1 MASSTSV
8 SGLIKW
14 LAKDPWRDA
23 FLGVLDEHVGSILD
37 DHGLSQFDD
46 LAGLIDVH
54 WTMTVWGCAFEDF
67 LTRDFPGTGYMID
80 DYLKRRGWKETVRNK
95 AYIAG
100 LKNSMLSLYE
110 ASEIKPGDSF
120 LARDL
125 IRSGEPVLIS
135 ERTATKTIRPWDR
148 LALRIVELG
157 ETNVIGG
164 GLLPI
169 NLDDSEV
176 LLAAIEE
183 AAGSDPPQAGELA
196 PLFSRIFLQSMIEHA
211 IDPDEPVVVNS
222 EGDAIEFIRIVFR
235 LADNATHSA
244 VRDALEC
251 SSDLEPIAT
260 DQWNWIERQKPASKS
275 SRLKEQGSL
284 ALVTTS
290 SSGGIVLGG
299 VELKAKTIEMSVNSQ
314 VRAEGGRQM
323 LEKLLEG
330 LVGFP
335 LMERQTLKK
344 VLDEQTDA
352 PLDAELPPIDP
363 EERRRIVHEAMDRHY
378 RAQLNEPIPALGGL
392 SPRKAS
398 KSAKGRQKLET
409 WLKRLENQNA
419 RHESEHPMAS
429 YDTTWLWEELGMA
442 DCRK

>member
-1 MASSTSV
+1 MVSSNSV

-14 LAKDPWRDA
+14 FAKNPWRNA
-23 FLGVLDEHVGSILD
+23 FLGVLDEHVGPILD
-37 DHGLSQFDD
+37 EYGLSEFDD

-80 DYLKRRGWKETVRNK
+80 DYLKRRGWKETARNK

-100 LKNSMLSLYE
+100 LKNSVMSLYE
-110 ASEIKPGDSF
+110 ASEIKPGESL

-125 IRSGEPVLIS
+125 VHGGEPVLIS

-157 ETNVIGG
+157 DKCVIGG

-169 NLDDSEV
+169 NLDDSE
-176 LLAAIEE
+176 LLFALIEE
-183 AAGSDPPQAGELA
+183 AAGSDPLQASELA
-196 PLFSRIFLQSMIEHA
+196 PLFSRIFLQSTIERA
-211 IDPDEPVVVNS
+211 IDPDEPVMVNS
-222 EGDAIEFIRIVFR
+222 EGDAIEFVRMVFR
-235 LADNATHSA
+235 LTDNATPSA
-244 VRDALEC
+244 VRDALER
-251 SSDLEPIAT
+251 SKDLEPVAP
-260 DQWNWIERQKPASKS
+260 DQWNWIESEKPAGKS
-275 SRLKEQGSL
+275 GRLKEQDSL
-284 ALVTTS
+284 ALITTS
-290 SSGGIVLGG
+290 SKGDLVLGS

-314 VRAEGGRQM
+314 ARAERGQRI
-323 LEKLLEG
+323 LEGLLEG

-335 LMERQTLKK
+335 LMEHQTLEKA
-344 VLDEQTDA
+344 LDEQTDTS
-352 PLDAELPPIDP
+352 LDAEPPPIEP

-378 RAQLNEPIPALGGL
+378 RAHLNEPIPSLGGL

-398 KSAKGRQKLET
+398 KTAKGRRKLET

-419 RHESEHPMAS
+419 LHESEDPMAS
-429 YDTTWLWEELGMA
+429 YDTTWLWEELGMT
-442 DCRK
+442 DRRK